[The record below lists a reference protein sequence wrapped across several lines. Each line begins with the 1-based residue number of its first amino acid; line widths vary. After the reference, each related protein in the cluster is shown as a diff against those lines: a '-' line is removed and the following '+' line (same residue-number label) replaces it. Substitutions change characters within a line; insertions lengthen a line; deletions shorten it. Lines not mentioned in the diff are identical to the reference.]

1 MSILWIAP
9 SPICG
14 ILNLCTTCTTVHGS
28 LAGHHLPH
36 YRHTLICTGTPSC
49 SHCLPAGVSCSEG
62 YPLSS
67 AYVSK
72 KWAHRG
78 LFWAP
83 KLLRGMKALCHCHV
97 GTYALGP
104 SAGEWEM
111 WGAIIETVRAWQW
124 RAPPQW
130 PWARHEAAHPPAGN
144 WPTSQL
150 PALPPQT
157 PPLSLPL
164 SDPDSTFQK

>member
-1 MSILWIAP
+1 
-9 SPICG
+9 
-14 ILNLCTTCTTVHGS
+14 
-28 LAGHHLPH
+28 
-36 YRHTLICTGTPSC
+36 
-49 SHCLPAGVSCSEG
+49 
-62 YPLSS
+62 
-67 AYVSK
+67 
-72 KWAHRG
+72 
-78 LFWAP
+78 
-83 KLLRGMKALCHCHV
+83 MKALCHCHV